1 MSKKAQWLLITF
13 LLATASV
20 LYELV
25 LAQTLSTVMGNTTY
39 RYNLT
44 IGLYIASMGVGAY
57 LVDKFS
63 SLHQAEYFLK
73 VEFSLSML
81 GILAPWLVIVNDYFL
96 QQMANM
102 NVINYYNLLPQLYSG
117 FFNNG
122 LIVLIGVLSGI
133 ELPLLIRIGKTEN
146 VESSMTVLS
155 LDYVG
160 TMVGAAIF
168 PLLLFP
174 NFNLFQIGYMVG
186 LINILVAVFL
196 SFKFK
201 QHISLK
207 IYGLIFLII
216 ICVFLFGNFNDEL
229 VRVFYYAK

>member
-1 MSKKAQWLLITF
+1 MSKKAQWLIITF

-44 IGLYIASMGVGAY
+44 IGLYIASMGIGAY

-63 SLHQAEYFLK
+63 SLHQTEYFLK
-73 VEFSLSML
+73 VEFSLSVL
-81 GILAPWLVIVNDYFL
+81 GVIAPWLVIINDYFL
-96 QQMANM
+96 QQMSNLELF
-102 NVINYYNLLPQLYSG
+102 NYYDTIPQLYSG

-122 LIVLIGVLSGI
+122 LIVLIGILSGI
-133 ELPLLIRIGKTEN
+133 ELPLLMRIGKDEN

-160 TMVGAAIF
+160 TMCGAAIF

-174 NFNLFQIGYMVG
+174 NFNLFQIGYMVA

-201 QHISLK
+201 EKVVLK
-207 IYGLIFLII
+207 IAGLFFLVFVLIFL
-216 ICVFLFGNFNDEL
+216 FGDFNDKL
-229 VRVFYYAK
+229 VEVFYYAK

>member
-1 MSKKAQWLLITF
+1 MSKKTQWLLITF

-63 SLHQAEYFLK
+63 SLHQTEYFLK
-73 VEFSLSML
+73 VEFSLSVL
-81 GILAPWLVIVNDYFL
+81 GVLAPWLVIVNDYFL
-96 QQMANM
+96 QQMSNM
-102 NVINYYNLLPQLYSG
+102 NLFNYYDTLPQLYSG
-117 FFNNG
+117 IFNNG

-133 ELPLLIRIGKTEN
+133 ELPLLMRIGKDEN

-160 TMVGAAIF
+160 TMCGAALF

-174 NFNLFQIGYMVG
+174 NFNLFNIGYMVA

-201 QHISLK
+201 ERLGLK
-207 IYGLIFLII
+207 TFGLFL
-216 ICVFLFGNFNDEL
+216 VLLVLFFLFGDFNEKLVEL
-229 VRVFYYAK
+229 FYYAK